1 MAPRENVDDNNM
13 YMVRSVPK
21 GPTPADIFIG
31 KQIRD
36 LRKSLGLSGRAFCKD
51 RAIAGLYASNLSQIE
66 RGKRKATSAMI
77 QDIARK
83 YAHIVSLDDLL
94 GITSSSHGR
103 TAKSNV
109 RLIPVLNEVAAG
121 EYLLSGDMDYPPG
134 ISDKYAPEFSSDP
147 CAFFVTVR
155 GWSMIGGDIRPGDLA
170 LVEPSLQVENGNIVV
185 AIGPE
190 GCTIKKFK
198 RTDGNILLLPMNPE
212 FDPAILTP
220 ETAGEFRFY
229 RVTSVRRKI

>member
-1 MAPRENVDDNNM
+1 MS
-13 YMVRSVPK
+13 MVRNVPK
-21 GPTPADIFIG
+21 GPTPADVSIG

-36 LRKSLGLSGRAFCKD
+36 LRLSLGLSGRAFCRG
-51 RAIAGLYASNLSQIE
+51 RAITGLHASNLSQIE
-66 RGKRKATSAMI
+66 RGIRKATAAMI
-77 QDIARK
+77 RDIATR
-83 YAHIVSLDDLL
+83 YGDVVSLDDLL
-94 GITSSSHGR
+94 GVTTSPRGR
-103 TAKSNV
+103 VAKSNV

-121 EYLLSGDMDYPPG
+121 VYLLSGDMDYPPG
-134 ISDKYAPEFSSDP
+134 ISDKYAPEFSGDP

-170 LVEPSLQVENGNIVV
+170 LVEPSLQVENGNVVV
-185 AIGPE
+185 AIGPD

-212 FDPAILTP
+212 FDLTILSP

-229 RVTSVRRKI
+229 RVTSIRRKI